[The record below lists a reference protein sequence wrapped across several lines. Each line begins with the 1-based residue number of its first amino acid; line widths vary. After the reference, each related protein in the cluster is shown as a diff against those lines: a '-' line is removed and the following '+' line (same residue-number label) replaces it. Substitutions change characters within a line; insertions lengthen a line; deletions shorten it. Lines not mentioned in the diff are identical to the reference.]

1 VSLRASEAED
11 RLDRAEI
18 ADTRAASGVA
28 LPELTPAKRGFRL
41 PARPVRAFAIYFGVL
56 MTVLALGFMVS
67 RTDSPVIIA
76 GAAAVVAVL
85 GLVTMGA
92 FPSSF
97 RPVPIVVGKQDSM
110 MDVLIRREFA
120 RARRRAANLSVASVS
135 LVPRPDDQSPS
146 RGALAEVV
154 DEFSS
159 SLRVTD
165 VIAYGRGGRRL
176 TLLLSDTS
184 PEDARAVMR
193 RLASQP
199 RVGGRVQLGLASFP
213 DEAVTYGGLRDI
225 AAAREQPLTADG
237 LSEARARRR
246 GSR

>member
-1 VSLRASEAED
+1 MSLRASEAEA
-11 RLDRAEI
+11 RLDRAEM
-18 ADTRAASGVA
+18 ARARAASVA
-28 LPELTPAKRGFRL
+28 VPELRPAKRGCRL
-41 PARPVRAFAIYFGVL
+41 PARPVRTFAIYFGVL
-56 MTVLALGFMVS
+56 MTVLALGSIVS
-67 RTDSPVIIA
+67 RTDSPVILA
-76 GAAAVVAVL
+76 GATAVVAVL

-97 RPVPIVVGKQDSM
+97 RPVPVVVGKQDSM

-120 RARRRAANLSVASVS
+120 RARRRAENLSVASVS
-135 LVPRPDDQSPS
+135 LVPHPYDQSLS
-146 RGALAEVV
+146 SGALAEVV
-154 DEFSS
+154 DEFAS

-184 PEDARAVMR
+184 PEDARAVVR
-193 RLASQP
+193 RLASHP

-225 AAAREQPLTADG
+225 AAAREQPLIANG
-237 LSEARARRR
+237 LSEARARRQGPR
-246 GSR
+246 